1 MISIK
6 SDEDILPPP
15 KYIANVK
22 IYKPTAKMTSS
33 KSNRIRHTIGKPGS
47 CEKKW
52 ETIEGGSKSIE
63 KRSKNWEGI
72 ENDDNLGQLINND
85 I

>member
-15 KYIANVK
+15 KYQ
-22 IYKPTAKMTSS
+22 PTAKITSS
-33 KSNRIRHTIGKPGS
+33 KSRVRHTVGKSGS
-47 CEKKW
+47 GSKNW
-52 ETIEGGSKSIE
+52 EVIEGGSKSIE

-72 ENDDNLGQLINND
+72 ENDDNLAPLINND
-85 I
+85 SKSQKLAC